1 MNASHNQRLVDRL
14 VDSGLVD
21 LDRVLIPKI
30 QYIKINGVLAASYS
44 DSGQAVQDY
53 THLKSMFPGK
63 NIELVGE

>member
-14 VDSGLVD
+14 VDSGLLD
-21 LDRVLIPKI
+21 LDRVVIPKT
-30 QYIKINGVLAASYS
+30 QYIKINGVKVVCYS

>member
-1 MNASHNQRLVDRL
+1 MNASHNQRPIDCSVDC
-14 VDSGLVD
+14 GL
-21 LDRVLIPKI
+21 LGLARVVIPKI